1 MDTASVIVAIVIAV
15 IGLVGVGA
23 GVAATFGGVVYAER
37 KRDEREQEARDRE
50 VLRDSLRGLR
60 DATLTYEAV
69 STELLIE
76 RLDAWIAQPAGPHT
90 WKQNVPTGELWLR
103 WAAAGQA
110 LGAAHF
116 ELEDRNLADQVYAL
130 QAETS
135 AMINEGPQSE
145 SPAHMNAYGDRV
157 GARADQSAGVARAI
171 GAAIRQAS
179 A

>member
-1 MDTASVIVAIVIAV
+1 MDTASIIVAIVIAV
-15 IGLVGVGA
+15 IGLIGVGA

-76 RLDAWIAQPAGPHT
+76 RMAAWNAQPAGQEV
-90 WKQNVPTGELWLR
+90 WVPDVLTGELWLR
-103 WAAAGQA
+103 WAVAGQA
-110 LGAAHF
+110 LAAAHF
-116 ELEDRNLADQVYAL
+116 ELEDRDLADQVYAL

-135 AMINEGPQSE
+135 AMMTEGPRSASQE
-145 SPAHMNAYGDRV
+145 DFAAFGDRMN
-157 GARADQSAGVARAI
+157 GRADQSGEVAKAI